1 MLGYECK
8 KLISNKFVL
17 GLFIALFLLNIL
29 LSYSTA
35 KHDAA
40 VDIPENVLYALEAY
54 NDNPEAWETEYQRLS
69 AYYNDVFLPAKK

>member
-17 GLFIALFLLNIL
+17 GLFIAVFLLNIL

-35 KHDAA
+35 KHDKAT
-40 VDIPENVLYALEAY
+40 DMPENVLYALEAY
-54 NDNPEAWETEYQRLS
+54 NDNSEVWETEYQRLS
-69 AYYNDVFLPAKK
+69 T